1 MEHTKKQ
8 ATGVWAFLR
17 AKGRIW
23 ILLGGVIA
31 GVALLLVGNGF
42 WQGAPEEDTN
52 IKNESLSELTAYE
65 KELEAEIEKMC
76 AAVSGVSQVDV
87 MVRLSG
93 GSSIIYA
100 ADGSGKPSTVGSGSS
115 ESPLYSTLRSPTVAG
130 VGIVCRGGNDPTIQQ
145 RLIDL
150 VSTTLD
156 ISASRVFVAGK

>member
-1 MEHTKKQ
+1 MEKGNKQ
-8 ATGVWAFLR
+8 TSGIWVFLR

-23 ILLGGVIA
+23 ILLGGVLA
-31 GVALLLVGNGF
+31 GIALLLVGGDF
-42 WQGAPEEDTN
+42 WKKTPETDAN
-52 IKNESLSELTAYE
+52 IKSESLTELASYE
-65 KELEAEIEKMC
+65 KELESEIQKMC

-115 ESPLYSTLRSPTVAG
+115 ESPLYSTLHAPTVAG
-130 VGIVCRGGNDPTIQQ
+130 VGIVCRGGNDPIIQQ
-145 RLIDL
+145 KLIEL